1 MDHRSINTAGS
12 SNAEQDRET
21 MDLMSRKTDA
31 ATSCAQ
37 TKCERIG
44 REAGKELH
52 DASEKIDAATRRTE
66 AKAER
71 VRNDAKENLHNT
83 SEKIKEGVAK
93 ATDKMKEG
101 VAAAAGKVAET
112 ANHRKEKMRS

>member
-12 SNAEQDRET
+12 SNPEQDRET

-31 ATSCAQ
+31 ATSCSQ
-37 TKCERIG
+37 TKGERFG

-52 DASEKIDAATRRTE
+52 DASEKIDAAARRTE

-112 ANHRKEKMRS
+112 ANRLKEKMRS